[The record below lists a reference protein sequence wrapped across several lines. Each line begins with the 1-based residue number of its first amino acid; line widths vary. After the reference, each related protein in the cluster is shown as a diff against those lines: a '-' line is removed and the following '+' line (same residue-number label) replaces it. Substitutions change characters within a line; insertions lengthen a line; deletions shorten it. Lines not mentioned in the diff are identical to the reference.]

1 MFLATDIPRLL
12 PELMLIVLAVLVVS
26 SDVLARWGHDGDS
39 LRMRA
44 AEAAQLTRAGLGIA
58 LAITLIQSR
67 LLFSAPELSGNGAL
81 DFFIGLLRN
90 IQAAGPGGP
99 PVLGAFAIDNVT
111 MLARL
116 LLIGAALLVTLL
128 LPAERPLAHP
138 AELYGMLLFATAGM
152 CVMAGAQELILAYI
166 ALELSSL
173 ALYVLAGYLRT
184 SPLSAEAGM
193 KYFLFGA
200 LSSAVLLYG
209 LSLAYG
215 FTAQSASQQGRNVIT
230 TLFSSIAA
238 QLQGAA
244 PATPLPL
251 LAAVLIVA
259 GLSYKIAAVPFHS
272 WAPDV
277 YQGAPAPMTALI
289 ATASKAAG
297 FLLVYRILVVALPGL
312 AGSPALSRL
321 GGWGGLVALIA
332 LLSLILGNVT
342 ALPQTNLRR
351 LLAYSGIGHTG
362 FMLLAL
368 PLAAAARP
376 DERAL
381 ATAALMYYL
390 AAYVTTNLVTFGA
403 LAVMDDA
410 IAGGNLADLRA
421 LWRRRPTLAVLLTLG
436 LLSLAGIPPL
446 AGFWAKLG
454 VFLVAYR
461 AGAIWLLVIALA
473 MTVVS
478 LAYYLRVVRII
489 WSSEPAP
496 GGPIAVEPR
505 QIAGVAIAA
514 ALMFALSFAPGA
526 VWSALEQTVQLAVTR

>member
-1 MFLATDIPRLL
+1 
-12 PELMLIVLAVLVVS
+12 
-26 SDVLARWGHDGDS
+26 
-39 LRMRA
+39 
-44 AEAAQLTRAGLGIA
+44 
-58 LAITLIQSR
+58 
-67 LLFSAPELSGNGAL
+67 
-81 DFFIGLLRN
+81 
-90 IQAAGPGGP
+90 
-99 PVLGAFAIDNVT
+99 
-111 MLARL
+111 
-116 LLIGAALLVTLL
+116 
-128 LPAERPLAHP
+128 
-138 AELYGMLLFATAGM
+138 MLLFATAGM

-244 PATPLPL
+244 PTSPLPL

-390 AAYVTTNLVTFGA
+390 AAYVTTKLVTFGA

-410 IAGGNLADLRA
+410 SAGGTLADRRA

-496 GGPIAVEPR
+496 GGPITVEPR